1 MLIRRRIDRL
11 INIRGYKMLGKYRN
25 YYQKILLPFGKVFSI
40 LSISPNTLT
49 ILSLMASA
57 GAMVGYME
65 NKLLLGVFF
74 ILVTGFFDIADGT
87 TARYTKNESR
97 FGSVLDHVVDRY
109 AEFFIITGIVLGGY
123 VSWVWGFAALFGM
136 IMASFTRAKAES
148 VGGMASCTVGI
159 AERQEKLILVII
171 GSLAQFYYDNAL
183 LYAVV
188 IIAVVSHITVIQRLL
203 YAKRKLE

>member
-1 MLIRRRIDRL
+1 
-11 INIRGYKMLGKYRN
+11 MLGKYREK
-25 YYQKILLPFGKVFSI
+25 YQKILLPFGKIFAV

-49 ILSLMASA
+49 ILSLIASA

-65 NKLLLGVFF
+65 NNLLLGVFF

-87 TARYTKNESR
+87 TARYTKTESR
-97 FGSVLDHVVDRY
+97 FGTVLDHVVDRY

-123 VSWVWGFAALFGM
+123 VSWLWGFAALFGM

-171 GSLAQFYYDNAL
+171 GSLAQVYYDNAL
-183 LYAVV
+183 LVAIVV
-188 IIAVVSHITVIQRLL
+188 VAVVSHITVVQRLL
-203 YAKRKLE
+203 YAKKEIVKNR

>member
-1 MLIRRRIDRL
+1 
-11 INIRGYKMLGKYRN
+11 MLGTYREK
-25 YYQKILLPFGKVFSI
+25 YQKILLPFGKIFAV

-49 ILSLMASA
+49 ILSLIASA

-65 NKLLLGVFF
+65 NNLLLGVFF

-87 TARYTKNESR
+87 TARYTKTESR
-97 FGSVLDHVVDRY
+97 FGTVLDHVVDRY

-123 VSWVWGFAALFGM
+123 VSWLWGFAALFGM

-171 GSLAQFYYDNAL
+171 GSLAQVYYDNAL
-183 LYAVV
+183 LIAIVV
-188 IIAVVSHITVIQRLL
+188 VAVVSHITVVQRLL
-203 YAKRKLE
+203 YAKKEIVKNR